1 MMRSDTSEAS
11 RVESQVV
18 ELEMLRDLTHRL
30 GSNPLLA
37 QGSTGNTSIK
47 LDGVLWIKASG
58 RWMAD
63 ARQNEILI
71 PLDLADVHRE
81 CLQRDLDPAE
91 RYPGAS
97 LETAMHAL
105 LPHRVVLHVH
115 CVNTIAWAVRS
126 DARAQLQE
134 RLGGLRWRWVPYVES
149 GLPLARAARNSLPA
163 DDAHADEANRD
174 ADIFVLGNHGL
185 VIGAESCCAAE
196 HLLSEVG
203 RRLALPPRQA
213 HPADY
218 TLLAEASAGT
228 QWDLP
233 DDDAIH
239 ALATD
244 ATSRAILAGGLLYPC
259 QAIFSNSSTP
269 ALFRSIACSDSP
281 GQWAARYRNRPLLL
295 MEGRGVLIS
304 RSMTSAECAMIGGL
318 AQVVQRIPVSAPI
331 RYLTDTEIANSSSA
345 VAYRYR
351 ELANERIGG
360 GAAVPVLSRAASG
373 KSLAS

>member
-1 MMRSDTSEAS
+1 MRSDTPQAGKAELQLLRELTQ
-11 RVESQVV
+11 RV
-18 ELEMLRDLTHRL
+18 

-37 QGSTGNTSIK
+37 QASTGNASIK

-63 ARQNEILI
+63 ALQNEILI
-71 PLDLADVHRE
+71 PLNLADVRGE
-81 CLQRDLDPAE
+81 CLPRGLDPAE

-105 LPHRVVLHVH
+105 LPHPVVLHVH

-134 RLGGLRWRWVPYVES
+134 RLDGLRWRWVPYVES
-149 GLPLARAARNSLPA
+149 GLPLAHAICNALSA
-163 DDAHADEANRD
+163 DPEMD

-185 VIGAESCCAAE
+185 VIGAENCRAAE
-196 HLLSEVG
+196 NLLSEVG
-203 RRLALPPRQA
+203 RRLEVRPRQA

-218 TLLAEASAGT
+218 TVLAEASTGSL
-228 QWDLP
+228 WDLP
-233 DDDAIH
+233 DDDAVH

-244 ATSRAILAGGLLYPC
+244 PVSRAILAGGLLYPC

-269 ALFRSIACSDSP
+269 ALFRSIPCSDAP
-281 GQWAARYRNRPLLL
+281 VEWTARYRHRPLLL
-295 MEGRGVLIS
+295 IEGRGVLLS
-304 RSMTSAECAMIGGL
+304 RSMTLAECAMISGL
-318 AQVVQRIPVSAPI
+318 AQVVQRIPASAPI
-331 RYLTDTEIANSSSA
+331 RYLTDAEIANSSSA

-360 GAAVPVLSRAASG
+360 GAGIAVLSSAASG

>member
-1 MMRSDTSEAS
+1 MTSDS
-11 RVESQVV
+11 SQGGQMEVRFEGPV
-18 ELEMLRDLTHRL
+18 ELQMLRELTHRL

-37 QGSTGNTSIK
+37 QASTGNTSLK

-81 CLQRDLDPAE
+81 CLERDLDPAE

-126 DARAQLQE
+126 DARAQLQD
-134 RLGGLRWRWVPYVES
+134 RLGGLRWRWIPYVES
-149 GLPLARAARNSLPA
+149 GLPLGRAIRNALSGG
-163 DDAHADEANRD
+163 DANID
-174 ADIFVLGNHGL
+174 ADVFVLGNHGL
-185 VIGAESCCAAE
+185 VIGAETCRAAE
-196 HLLSEVG
+196 NLLSEVG
-203 RRLALPPRQA
+203 RRLAIPPRQA

-218 TLLAEASAGT
+218 TVLAEASAGSL
-228 QWDLP
+228 WDLP

-244 ATSRAILAGGLLYPC
+244 AVSRAIVAGGLLYPC

-281 GQWAARYRNRPLLL
+281 DEWTARYRHRPLLL
-295 MEGRGVLIS
+295 IEGRGVLIGK
-304 RSMTSAECAMIGGL
+304 SMTSAECAMISGL
-318 AQVVQRIPVSAPI
+318 AQVVQRIPAAAPI
-331 RYLTDTEIANSSSA
+331 RYLTDAEIANSSSA

-360 GAAVPVLSRAASG
+360 GAGARVLSGASG

>member
-1 MMRSDTSEAS
+1 MRSETQQSK
-11 RVESQVV
+11 QV
-18 ELEMLRDLTHRL
+18 ELQLLRELTQRV
-30 GSNPLLA
+30 GNNPLLA
-37 QGSTGNTSIK
+37 QASTGNTSMK

-63 ARQNEILI
+63 ALQNEILI
-71 PLDLADVHRE
+71 PLDLADVHAE

-105 LPHRVVLHVH
+105 LPHPVVLHVH

-134 RLGGLRWRWVPYVES
+134 RLDGLRWRWVPYVES
-149 GLPLARAARNSLPA
+149 GLPLARAVRSALSAGP
-163 DDAHADEANRD
+163 DMD

-185 VIGAESCCAAE
+185 VIGAENCRAAE
-196 HLLSEVG
+196 NLLTEVG
-203 RRLALPPRQA
+203 RRLAVRPRQA

-218 TLLAEASAGT
+218 TVLAEASAGT

-269 ALFRSIACSDSP
+269 ALFRSIAYPDSP
-281 GQWAARYRNRPLLL
+281 DQWASRHRTRPLLL
-295 MEGRGVLIS
+295 IEGRGVLIS
-304 RSMTSAECAMIGGL
+304 GSMTSAECAMISGL
-318 AQVVQRIPVSAPI
+318 AQVVQRIPASAPI
-331 RYLTDTEIANSSSA
+331 RYLTDAEIAKSSSA

-351 ELANERIGG
+351 DLANERIGG
-360 GAAVPVLSRAASG
+360 GAGVPALSGVASG

>member
-1 MMRSDTSEAS
+1 MRSESPQARHIANQVAELRLLRELTQ
-11 RVESQVV
+11 RV
-18 ELEMLRDLTHRL
+18 

-37 QGSTGNTSIK
+37 QASTGNTSIK

-63 ARQNEILI
+63 AQQNEILI
-71 PLDLADVHRE
+71 PLDLAEVHQ
-81 CLQRDLDPAE
+81 CLQRDHDPAQ

-105 LPHRVVLHVH
+105 LPHPVVLHIH

-126 DARAQLQE
+126 DACAQLQQ
-134 RLGGLRWRWVPYVES
+134 RLDGLRWRWVPYVES
-149 GLPLARAARNSLPA
+149 GLPLARAVRNSLRA
-163 DDAHADEANRD
+163 DDAHAAD

-185 VIGAESCCAAE
+185 VIGAENCRAAE
-196 HLLSEVG
+196 QLLSEVA
-203 RRLALPPRQA
+203 RRLAISPRQA

-218 TLLAEASAGT
+218 TVLAEVSAGA

-233 DDDAIH
+233 DDDAVH

-244 ATSRAILAGGLLYPC
+244 PVSRGILAGGLLYPC

-269 ALFRSIACSDSP
+269 ALFRSIAYSDSP
-281 GQWAARYRNRPLLL
+281 DQWASRYRSRPLLL
-295 MEGRGVLIS
+295 IEGRGVLIS
-304 RSMTSAECAMIGGL
+304 RSMTSAECAMISGL
-318 AQVVQRIPVSAPI
+318 AQVVQRIPASAPI
-331 RYLTDTEIANSSSA
+331 RYLTESEIANSSST

-360 GAAVPVLSRAASG
+360 GVGVSALSGADSG

>member
-1 MMRSDTSEAS
+1 MRYDS
-11 RVESQVV
+11 RRADHVDRDA
-18 ELEMLRDLTHRL
+18 ELEMLRELTQRV
-30 GSNPLLA
+30 GSNALLA
-37 QGSTGNTSIK
+37 QASTGNTSIK

-71 PLDLADVHRE
+71 PLDLADVHGE

-97 LETAMHAL
+97 LETAMHAI

-134 RLGGLRWRWVPYVES
+134 RLDGLRWRWVPYVES
-149 GLPLARAARNSLPA
+149 GLPLARAVCNALSA
-163 DDAHADEANRD
+163 GD
-174 ADIFVLGNHGL
+174 ADVFVLGNHGL
-185 VIGAESCCAAE
+185 VIGGENCREAEN
-196 HLLSEVG
+196 LLSEVG
-203 RRLALPPRQA
+203 RRLAICPRQA

-218 TLLAEASAGT
+218 TMLAEASVDSP
-228 QWDLP
+228 WDLP
-233 DDDAIH
+233 DDDAVH

-244 ATSRAILAGGLLYPC
+244 PISRAILAGGLLYPC

-269 ALFRSIACSDSP
+269 ALFRSIAYSDAP
-281 GQWAARYRNRPLLL
+281 DQWAARYRNRPLLL
-295 MEGRGVLIS
+295 IEGRGVLIS
-304 RSMTSAECAMIGGL
+304 RSMTSAECAMVSGL
-318 AQVVQRIPVSAPI
+318 AQVVQRIPAAAPI
-331 RYLTDTEIANSSSA
+331 RYLTDAEIANSSSA

-351 ELANERIGG
+351 ELANQRIGA
-360 GAAVPVLSRAASG
+360 GAGARVLSAVASEE
-373 KSLAS
+373 SLAS

>member
-1 MMRSDTSEAS
+1 MRTDS
-11 RVESQVV
+11 RRADHVDRDA
-18 ELEMLRDLTHRL
+18 ELQALLELTQRV
-30 GSNPLLA
+30 GSNALLA
-37 QGSTGNTSIK
+37 QASTGNTSIK

-97 LETAMHAL
+97 LETAMHAI

-134 RLGGLRWRWVPYVES
+134 RLDGLRWRWVPYVES
-149 GLPLARAARNSLPA
+149 GLPLARAVCNALSA
-163 DDAHADEANRD
+163 GD
-174 ADIFVLGNHGL
+174 ADVFVLGNHGL
-185 VIGAESCCAAE
+185 VIGGENCREAEN
-196 HLLSEVG
+196 LLSEVG
-203 RRLALPPRQA
+203 RRLAVSPRGA

-218 TLLAEASAGT
+218 AVLAEASAGT

-233 DDDAIH
+233 DDDAVH

-281 GQWAARYRNRPLLL
+281 DQWAARYRSRPLLL
-295 MEGRGVLIS
+295 IEGRGVLIS
-304 RSMTSAECAMIGGL
+304 RSMTSAECAMVSGL
-318 AQVVQRIPVSAPI
+318 AQVVQRIPAAAPI
-331 RYLTDTEIANSSSA
+331 RYLTEAEIANSSNA

>member
-1 MMRSDTSEAS
+1 MRSDSPHAMQ
-11 RVESQVV
+11 VEEIQ
-18 ELEMLRDLTHRL
+18 MLRELTQRV

-37 QGSTGNTSIK
+37 QASTGNTSIK

-63 ARQNEILI
+63 ARLNEILI
-71 PLDLADVHRE
+71 PLDLADVHQ
-81 CLQRDLDPAE
+81 CLQRDLDPAD
-91 RYPGAS
+91 RFPGAS
-97 LETAMHAL
+97 LETAMHAI
-105 LPHRVVLHVH
+105 LPHPVVIHVH

-126 DARAQLQE
+126 DACAQLQQ
-134 RLGGLRWRWVPYVES
+134 RLEGLPWRWIPYVES
-149 GLPLARAARNSLPA
+149 GLPLARAVCNSLRA
-163 DDAHADEANRD
+163 DDTHDDTNFD
-174 ADIFVLGNHGL
+174 AGIFVLGNHGL
-185 VIGAESCCAAE
+185 VIAAESCRAAE

-203 RRLALPPRQA
+203 RRLAISPRQA

-218 TLLAEASAGT
+218 TVLAEASAGT
-228 QWDLP
+228 QWDVP

-244 ATSRAILAGGLLYPC
+244 PASRAILAGGLLYPC

-269 ALFRSIACSDSP
+269 AWFRSIPCADSP
-281 GQWAARYRNRPLLL
+281 DQSASRYCNRPLLL
-295 MEGRGVLIS
+295 IEGRGVLLS
-304 RSMTSAECAMIGGL
+304 RSMTAAECAMISGL
-318 AQVVQRIPVSAPI
+318 AQVVQRIPASAPI
-331 RYLTDTEIANSSSA
+331 RYLTEAEIANSSSA

-360 GAAVPVLSRAASG
+360 GAGARALSGVAPE

>member
-1 MMRSDTSEAS
+1 MRSDS
-11 RVESQVV
+11 RRADQVD
-18 ELEMLRDLTHRL
+18 ELQTLRELTERA

-37 QGSTGNTSIK
+37 QASTGNTSIK

-63 ARQNEILI
+63 VRQNEILI
-71 PLDLADVHRE
+71 PLDLAEVHGE

-97 LETAMHAL
+97 LETAMHAV
-105 LPHRVVLHVH
+105 LPHPVVLHVH

-126 DARAQLQE
+126 DAPAQLQQ
-134 RLGGLRWRWVPYVES
+134 RLHGLRWRWVPYVES
-149 GLPLARAARNSLPA
+149 GLPLARAIRNALSAGEA
-163 DDAHADEANRD
+163 DV
-174 ADIFVLGNHGL
+174 FVLANHGL
-185 VIGAESCCAAE
+185 VIAAENCRAAE
-196 HLLSEVG
+196 HLLSEVE
-203 RRLALPPRQA
+203 RRLAISPRQA

-218 TLLAEASAGT
+218 TVLAEASAGSL
-228 QWDLP
+228 WDLP
-233 DDDAIH
+233 DDDAVH

-244 ATSRAILAGGLLYPC
+244 PVSRAILAGGLLYPC

-281 GQWAARYRNRPLLL
+281 DQWATRYRSRPLLL
-295 MEGRGVLIS
+295 IEGRGLLLG
-304 RSMTSAECAMIGGL
+304 RSMTAAECAMISGL
-318 AQVVQRIPVSAPI
+318 AQVVQRIPASALI
-331 RYLTDTEIANSSSA
+331 RYLTDAEIANSSSA

-360 GAAVPVLSRAASG
+360 GAGVPALSGVASG